1 MTGVIS
7 RQQMAFRRRLAVAVC
22 YAAMFMLGFT
32 ISLLGPSLP
41 GIAERTGVTLPQA
54 GFLFTLFSGGSILAT
69 LLVARLNDH
78 PIRRWTFLAG
88 ALLMAAGLWS
98 MSNSGT
104 FALAGAAIA
113 VTGLAMST
121 EGTVPNAVFVDL
133 YRERAG
139 GALNKLHVSAGIGS
153 FVGPLVLAVVYRSG
167 GDYTVAYR
175 VAAALMMIV
184 AISWVASQPPPPVRA
199 PGRTPRLE
207 RALLVPLLLVFV
219 LALFYTGTEQVL
231 AGWLFTYGSDALG
244 LVATV
249 ASLATSLLWGAVLVG
264 RLLAVVA
271 LRRTHNARLVQ
282 WGLAAAFVGVLLILG
297 GRGWPFLF
305 WVGVGLVGLGFGPI
319 FPTSLALA
327 SELAP
332 ERSGAAGSVVVA
344 SGSIGAMTLPL
355 AAGSLIPSLGIA
367 GSIALALVPIALM
380 LLLAL
385 ALSRRV

>member
-1 MTGVIS
+1 MTGVIFG
-7 RQQMAFRRRLAVAVC
+7 QQVAFRRRLAVAVC

-41 GIAERTGVTLPQA
+41 GIAGRTGVTLPQA
-54 GFLFTLFSGGSILAT
+54 GFLFALFSGGSILAT

-98 MSNSGT
+98 MANSGT

-121 EGTVPNAVFVDL
+121 EGTVPNAVFMDL

-139 GALNKLHVSAGIGS
+139 GALNQLHVSAGIGS

-175 VAAALMMIV
+175 LAAALMMIV
-184 AISWVASQPPPPVRA
+184 AVSWAARLPPSPVRA
-199 PGRTPRLE
+199 PGATPRLE
-207 RALLVPLLLVFV
+207 RALLLPLLLVFT

-244 LVATV
+244 LIATV

-271 LRRTHNARLVQ
+271 LRRASNARLVQ
-282 WGLAAAFVGVLLILG
+282 LGLAIAFVGVLLILG
-297 GRGWPFLF
+297 GRGWPPLF

-332 ERSGAAGSVVVA
+332 DRSGAAGSIVVA

-355 AAGSLIPSLGIA
+355 AAGSLIPSLGVA
-367 GSIALALVPIALM
+367 GSIALALVPLGVM
-380 LLLAL
+380 LAL
-385 ALSRRV
+385 AQAISRRV

>member
-1 MTGVIS
+1 MTGVIFKQQVTF
-7 RQQMAFRRRLAVAVC
+7 RQRLAVGVC

-41 GIAERTGVTLPQA
+41 GIAGRTGVTLPQA

-88 ALLMAAGLWS
+88 ALLMGAGLWS
-98 MSNSGT
+98 MANSGT
-104 FALAGAAIA
+104 FALAGVAIA

-175 VAAALMMIV
+175 LAAALMMIV
-184 AISWVASQPPPPVRA
+184 AISWAASQPPSPVRA
-199 PGRTPRLE
+199 PGGTPRLE
-207 RALLVPLLLVFV
+207 RALLLPLLLVFA

-244 LVATV
+244 LIATA

-282 WGLAAAFVGVLLILG
+282 LGLAVAFVGVLFILG

-332 ERSGAAGSVVVA
+332 ERSGAAGSIVVA

-355 AAGSLIPSLGIA
+355 TAGSLIPFLGIA

-380 LLLAL
+380 SILAL
-385 ALSRRV
+385 ILSRRV

>member
-1 MTGVIS
+1 M
-7 RQQMAFRRRLAVAVC
+7 
-22 YAAMFMLGFT
+22 
-32 ISLLGPSLP
+32 
-41 GIAERTGVTLPQA
+41 
-54 GFLFTLFSGGSILAT
+54 
-69 LLVARLNDH
+69 
-78 PIRRWTFLAG
+78 
-88 ALLMAAGLWS
+88 
-98 MSNSGT
+98 
-104 FALAGAAIA
+104 
-113 VTGLAMST
+113 
-121 EGTVPNAVFVDL
+121 DL

-139 GALNKLHVSAGIGS
+139 GALNQLHLSAGIGS

-175 VAAALMMIV
+175 LAAALMMIV
-184 AISWVASQPPPPVRA
+184 AVSWAASLPPSPVRA
-199 PGRTPRLE
+199 PGATPRLE
-207 RALLVPLLLVFV
+207 RALLLPLLLVFT

-244 LVATV
+244 LIATV

-271 LRRTHNARLVQ
+271 LRRASNARLVQ
-282 WGLAAAFVGVLLILG
+282 LGLAIAFVGVLLILG
-297 GRGWPFLF
+297 GRGWPPLF

-332 ERSGAAGSVVVA
+332 DRSGAAGSIVVA

-355 AAGSLIPSLGIA
+355 AAGSLIPSLGVA

-380 LLLAL
+380 SVLSLV
-385 ALSRRV
+385 LSRRV

>member
-1 MTGVIS
+1 MIEATS
-7 RQQMAFRRRLAVAVC
+7 TRQVAFRQRLAVAVC

-41 GIAERTGVTLPQA
+41 GIATRTGVTLPQA

-78 PIRRWTFLAG
+78 PVRRWTFFVG
-88 ALLMAAGLWS
+88 ALLMAAGLWFIAV
-98 MSNSGT
+98 SGT
-104 FALAGAAIA
+104 FVLVGAAIA

-139 GALNKLHVSAGIGS
+139 RALNKLHVSVGVGS
-153 FVGPLVLAVVYRSG
+153 FVGPLVLAVAYRSG

-175 VAAALMMIV
+175 IAAVLMTAVALLWLAGK
-184 AISWVASQPPPPVRA
+184 PPAPARA
-199 PGRTPRLE
+199 PGSALRLD
-207 RALLVPLLLVFV
+207 RALLLPLLLVFGLAV
-219 LALFYTGTEQVL
+219 LYTGTEQVL
-231 AGWLFTYGSDALG
+231 AGWLFTYAGDALR
-244 LVATV
+244 LAAAV
-249 ASLATSLLWGAVLVG
+249 ASLATSLLWGAVLLG
-264 RLLAVVA
+264 RLLAVAA
-271 LRRTHNARLVQ
+271 LRRISNARLVQ
-282 WGLAAAFVGVLLILG
+282 LGLAAALVGVLLILG
-297 GRGWPFLF
+297 GRAWTPLF

-332 ERSGAAGSVVVA
+332 DRAGAAGSIVVA

-367 GSIALALVPIALM
+367 GSIALALVPLALM
-380 LLLAL
+380 LVLAQ
-385 ALSRRV
+385 AISRRV